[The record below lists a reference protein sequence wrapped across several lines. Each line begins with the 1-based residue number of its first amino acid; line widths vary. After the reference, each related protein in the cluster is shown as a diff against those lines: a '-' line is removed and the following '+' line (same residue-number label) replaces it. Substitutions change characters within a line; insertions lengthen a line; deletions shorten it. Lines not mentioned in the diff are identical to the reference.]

1 MLWCE
6 TKKNPA
12 MVDCFTKII
21 IIFFVSR
28 FWHLLFKNQTWIL
41 DEFSTQTLCSLVAL
55 LYSKVMTVFLLLLW
69 LLGYCTVHLNLHSFV
84 LFAGFGDRLL
94 SEVKKIAPKDIK
106 IRVRHL

>member
-1 MLWCE
+1 MVECL
-6 TKKNPA
+6 TKN
-12 MVDCFTKII
+12 II

-41 DEFSTQTLCSLVAL
+41 DEFFIQTLCSLVAL
-55 LYSKVMTVFLLLLW
+55 LYSKVMAVFLLLLW
-69 LLGYCTVHLNLHSFV
+69 LLSYCALHLNLHNFV